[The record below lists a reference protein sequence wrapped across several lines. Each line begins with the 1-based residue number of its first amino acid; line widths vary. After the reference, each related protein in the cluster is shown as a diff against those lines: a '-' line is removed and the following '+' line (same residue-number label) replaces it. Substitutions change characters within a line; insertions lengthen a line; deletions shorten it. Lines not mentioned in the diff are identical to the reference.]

1 LTVSGSR
8 RFAFGPIAQGE
19 PTICSAQAAIRQPT
33 RNAIVKTRFLRAGIR
48 MAIYH
53 LSVKTV
59 SRGKGQSAVAKA
71 AYNSRENIRD
81 ERTGELKN
89 YTRRAGLLFSGI
101 FAPKDAPEWAND
113 RAALWNAVERREDE
127 SKRRTAAQLAR
138 EITIA
143 LPHELTDKQRQQLVT
158 DFVREQFMRRGM
170 VADVNIHAP
179 AAKGDQRNHHAH
191 ILLTMREI
199 GPEGFGEKQRD
210 WNSREQITKWRD
222 AWERIQNRYLER
234 YGHDSRVDQRSLDAQ
249 GVERE
254 PTTHLGP
261 QAHAME
267 KEKGVETERGKL
279 HRENFDAAREIEKLK
294 RELAEIDKLIA
305 RADREQIKRAQAQIG
320 RDEAQ
325 KEIDG
330 INRATTNDLKRD
342 LEEIDRLRANHQ
354 RQKET
359 TPTQPKRKSTAF
371 RLHFEDA
378 AHEATRNK
386 RMPHVPSDLRGT
398 PAEIWKAYN
407 LRTWEQKWKQ
417 PDGTEKV
424 KQIELKGARDPYQ
437 FAATLE
443 AKGIALAQ
451 ITKEEANRSRTDAQ
465 HWKLHGEWR
474 PVYGEGEFVAV
485 NKRGDVFRF
494 TEKNTGHD
502 RQDVQSFLNK
512 AEWHGINGLDATR
525 RDMEVRASKRDTER
539 QTRSEEI
546 AAARFKRATNLRN
559 PLSPVSVTGAKKVIK
574 VAYRIFGKG
583 VNAPNRPLGKGV
595 NLVGGSVSAFTKAF
609 ESLFTPPPKPP
620 TRAQV
625 EEQNKRSDNAARDQA
640 EIAGKQNLYAAQQE
654 RIDNASR
661 ERADADRQRDA
672 ENWRKQQQDRGG
684 RER

>member
-1 LTVSGSR
+1 
-8 RFAFGPIAQGE
+8 
-19 PTICSAQAAIRQPT
+19 
-33 RNAIVKTRFLRAGIR
+33 

-81 ERTGELKN
+81 ERTGEVKN

-234 YGHDSRVDQRSLDAQ
+234 YGHESRVDQRSLDAQ

-267 KEKGVETERGKL
+267 KEKGVETERGKI
-279 HRENFDAAREIEKLK
+279 HRESFDATREVAKLK
-294 RELAEIDKLIA
+294 RELAQVNAQL
-305 RADREQIKRAQAQIG
+305 REAERQPGAANERGKPQTAQASASF
-320 RDEAQ
+320 RKAA
-325 KEIDG
+325 K
-330 INRATTNDLKRD
+330 ATTPRPSLRIPAND
-342 LEEIDRLRANHQ
+342 
-354 RQKET
+354 
-359 TPTQPKRKSTAF
+359 
-371 RLHFEDA
+371 
-378 AHEATRNK
+378 
-386 RMPHVPSDLRGT
+386 
-398 PAEIWKAYN
+398 
-407 LRTWEQKWKQ
+407 
-417 PDGTEKV
+417 
-424 KQIELKGARDPYQ
+424 
-437 FAATLE
+437 
-443 AKGIALAQ
+443 
-451 ITKEEANRSRTDAQ
+451 NR
-465 HWKLHGEWR
+465 
-474 PVYGEGEFVAV
+474 
-485 NKRGDVFRF
+485 
-494 TEKNTGHD
+494 
-502 RQDVQSFLNK
+502 
-512 AEWHGINGLDATR
+512 
-525 RDMEVRASKRDTER
+525 
-539 QTRSEEI
+539 I
-546 AAARFKRATNLRN
+546 AAKA
-559 PLSPVSVTGAKKVIK
+559 GAVLN
-574 VAYRIFGKG
+574 RGGKG
-583 VNAPNRPLGKGV
+583 VV
-595 NLVGGSVSAFTKAF
+595 NVGSAVLSTFTKAF
-609 ESLFTPPPKPP
+609 ESLFTPPPKPL
-620 TRAQV
+620 TRAQI
-625 EEQNKRSDNAARDQA
+625 EEQNKRSENAARDQA
-640 EIAGKQNLYAAQQE
+640 EIASRGHRYAAQQE
-654 RIDNASR
+654 RIDAANQQR
-661 ERADADRQRDA
+661 TDADRQRDA
-672 ENWRKQQQDRGG
+672 ENWRKRQQDRGG